1 MAALTKDTTVTS
13 AVVGFGAPLKY
24 LELPVKADAVIY
36 KGALVAVDSTG
47 YLVPASSATGLRAAG
62 RAEES
67 ADNTGGASGAKRVRV
82 ARGVFPANN
91 ATASDAVTQAA
102 LLSTVYF
109 LDDNTL
115 TVTAT
120 GRSAAGKFVG
130 FSDDG
135 RPQVEIY

>member
-13 AVVGFGAPLKY
+13 PPVGSGPL
-24 LELPVKADAVIY
+24 LHFHELPVKADAVIF

-47 YLVPASSATGLRAAG
+47 YLVAASTATGLRAAG

-67 ADNTGGASGAKRVRV
+67 ANNTGGASGAKRVRV

-91 ATASDAVTQAA
+91 ATSTDAIVQAD
-102 LLSTVYF
+102 LLATVYF

-115 TVTAT
+115 THTST